1 MSRMVLVLALLG
13 ALGALQLA
21 RAQCLGFQC
30 PPRTLGATNSAGGS
44 SPPPAG
50 NCLLISGT
58 TTNCL
63 LISGTTTNA
72 LLVK

>member
-30 PPRTLGATNSAGGS
+30 PPRTLGAANSGGGS
-44 SPPPAG
+44 APVAS

-72 LLVK
+72 LLVQ